1 MPEFRSPLAACFLPG
16 RYGAGTG
23 DAPLTLGEMPL
34 GALFQIAGWPQNF
47 ATKARTILG
56 ELGFV
61 GIGDY
66 ATAQRAP
73 GAIAFRIA
81 PERILVR
88 LFHPGAWGAVIAAA
102 DPVET
107 PILDLGHSR
116 TVMQIA
122 GPAAKELLVR
132 LLPLDLDEGVFTPNQ
147 FAQTGLHGVSV
158 LLYRADDTPAALVYD
173 LYVPYTWTRTVWD
186 MLRECAAPF
195 GYRVAMTASGGE
207 AI

>member
-1 MPEFRSPLAACFLPG
+1 MPEFRSPLAACYLPG
-16 RYGAGTG
+16 RFGAGTG

-34 GALFQIAGWPQNF
+34 GALFQITGWPQNF
-47 ATKARTILG
+47 ATKVCTILG
-56 ELGFV
+56 VLGFTS
-61 GIGDY
+61 IGDY

-88 LFHPGAWGAVIAAA
+88 LFHPDAWGAVIAAA

-147 FAQTGLHGVSV
+147 FAQTELQGVSV
-158 LLYRADDTPAALVYD
+158 LLYRADDTPEAPVYD
-173 LYVPYTWTRTVWD
+173 LFVPYSWARTVWD

-195 GYRVAMTASGGE
+195 GYWVAMTPSGGE

>member
-1 MPEFRSPLAACFLPG
+1 MPEFRSPLSACYLPG

-34 GALFQIAGWPQNF
+34 GALFQIAGWPQSF
-47 ATKARTILG
+47 ATKAGAILSA
-56 ELGFV
+56 LGFA
-61 GIGDY
+61 GIGEY

-88 LFHPGAWGAVIAAA
+88 LFSPEARDAVIAAA

-116 TVMQIA
+116 TVMRIA
-122 GPAAKELLVR
+122 GPAAKELLAR
-132 LLPLDLDEGVFTPNQ
+132 LLPLDLDEGVFTAGR
-147 FAQTGLHGVSV
+147 FAQTGLHGVSI
-158 LLYRADDTPAALVYD
+158 LLYRADDTPAAPVYD
-173 LYVPYTWTRTVWD
+173 LYVPYTWARTVWD
-186 MLRECAAPF
+186 MVRECAAPF
-195 GYRVAMTASGGE
+195 GYRVAMTPSGSE